1 MKSLLTTTVLAVIGA
16 VAPILSCESSTPTP
30 ATADAG
36 ADAGVEGGAEA
47 ASDAGAE
54 AAYDA
59 GPRLSDIPT
68 TANRSACQYARGALP
83 AETLGASI
91 PIGGQIP
98 IEHIVVVMM
107 ENHSFDN
114 YLGHLNQYG
123 NRSSTDSN
131 YVESAPADA
140 TNPDTV
146 NGTQA
151 WIHAPQLCSFD
162 TDHGWAGTHKEING
176 GMMDGFAQVNEAT
189 LEPDGGPPLGGGG
202 RALWWYDERD
212 LPFYYALANTYAI
225 ADHYF
230 CSVPGPTWPNR
241 MYLYAATSFGGTR
254 TGVFPPIDHAMYP
267 YPGNP
272 ETILDELEAGQI
284 SWTYYS
290 DGPLPTLLLLNTD
303 YSTRWNRTVSAKFA
317 AFQTA
322 AQAGMLPQV
331 SFVDPNLNI
340 STSGS
345 GSEADEHPPG
355 DIQTGQQFV
364 SQVVDA
370 VTTSPQWAHTALF
383 ITHDEH
389 GGFYDHVPP
398 PKACAPDS
406 IAPIVA
412 SGDTTQGGF
421 DLYGIRVILIA
432 VSPYAKKGYVGH
444 HVYDHTSITRFIE
457 ARFNLPALT
466 TRDANA
472 DPLTDLF
479 DFSNAPAFLSP
490 PKIPSPTVDPAG
502 LSYCTSTFGP

>member
-1 MKSLLTTTVLAVIGA
+1 MKSMMRRIALATIAA
-16 VAPILSCESSTPTP
+16 VAPLVSCESSSP
-30 ATADAG
+30 APAR
-36 ADAGVEGGAEA
+36 
-47 ASDAGAE
+47 SDAGTPMSSDAE
-54 AAYDA
+54 AEASAEASAEGSSRAPDQTFA
-59 GPRLSDIPT
+59 TNR
-68 TANRSACQYARGALP
+68 TACMYARGAMP
-83 AETLGASI
+83 AETLGEEISL
-91 PIGGQIP
+91 GGQIP

-114 YLGHLNQYG
+114 YLGHLNQFG

-131 YVESAPADA
+131 YVESAPANT

-146 NGTQA
+146 SGTQS
-151 WIHAPQLCSFD
+151 WVHAPHLCSFD
-162 TDHGWAGTHKEING
+162 TDHGWAGTHQEIDQG
-176 GMMDGFAQVNEAT
+176 KMDGFAQVNEAT

-202 RALWWYDERD
+202 RALWWYDQTD
-212 LPFYYALANTYAI
+212 LPLYYALANTYAI
-225 ADHYF
+225 ADHYH

-254 TGVFPPIDHAMYP
+254 TGMFPPIDRAMYP

-272 ETILDELEAGQI
+272 ETIVDELEASQI
-284 SWTYYS
+284 SWMYYS
-290 DGPLPTLLLLNTD
+290 DGPLPTLLLLHSD
-303 YSTRWNRTVSAKFA
+303 YGTRWNRTVSAKFP
-317 AFQTA
+317 AFQAA

-340 STSGS
+340 SANGS

-364 SQVVDA
+364 SQVVEA

-389 GGFYDHVPP
+389 GGFYDHVAP

-406 IAPIVA
+406 IAPILA

-421 DLYGIRVILIA
+421 DLLGIRVVLIA

-457 ARFNLPALT
+457 AKFNLPALT
-466 TRDANA
+466 ARDANA
-472 DPLTDLF
+472 EPLTDLF
-479 DFSNAPAFLSP
+479 DFTKAPAFLSP
-490 PKIPSPTVDPAG
+490 PAIPSPPVDPAG